1 MIRKTIRKTREDII
15 INTLNY
21 FLLTVITIATIYPFY
36 YILIMSFNSGIDASR
51 GGIYFWPR
59 IFTLENYS
67 KILSDEKWLNAL
79 MVTIFRTV
87 VGTGLS
93 VFFTSIVAYGLSFK
107 KLVFRRTYYILVIFS
122 MYFSGGL
129 IPYYI
134 LLNTLGIINTVWVYI
149 VPSLLNCFLILVMIS
164 FFNEISPS
172 LRESAYID
180 GANDLRIFFQII
192 LPVSKPVLATAVLFN
207 AVAQWNSW
215 IDSAYFVSNPGLRTM
230 SYLMMEII
238 NRSQVS
244 NSRDIQS
251 AFRASTNV
259 TTRSIQAAVI
269 IISTLP
275 ILATYPF
282 LQKYFVKGIMLG
294 SVKE

>member
-1 MIRKTIRKTREDII
+1 MIKKSGIDKFVDIF
-15 INTLNY
+15 NY
-21 FLLTVITIATIYPFY
+21 ICLAVITFATLYPFY
-36 YILIMSFNSGIDASR
+36 YILIISLNSGIDATR

-59 IFTLENYS
+59 VFTFENYE
-67 KILSDEKWLNAL
+67 KILSDQKWIAAL
-79 MVTIFRTV
+79 LVSVFRTV

-93 VFFTSIVAYGLSFK
+93 VFFTSMVAYGLSYK
-107 KLVFRRTYYILVIFS
+107 NLVFGKAYYRIVIFA

-134 LLNTLGIINTVWVYI
+134 LLNTLGLINTVWVYI
-149 VPSLLNCFLILVMIS
+149 VPSLLNCFLVLIMIS
-164 FFNEISPS
+164 FFKEISPS

-180 GANDLRIFFQII
+180 GANDLKIFLRII

-207 AVAQWNSW
+207 AVAQWNAW
-215 IDSAYFVSNPGLRTM
+215 IDSAYFVSDPKLRTM

-244 NSRDIQS
+244 SRDAQS

-259 TTRSIQAAVI
+259 TTRSIQSAVI

-275 ILATYPF
+275 ILFTYPF
-282 LQKYFVKGIMLG
+282 LQKYFVTGIMLG

>member
-1 MIRKTIRKTREDII
+1 MIRKTGSDKVIDII
-15 INTLNY
+15 NY
-21 FLLTVITIATIYPFY
+21 VCLAVITFLTVYPFY
-36 YILIMSFNSGIDASR
+36 YILIISLNSGIDATR

-59 IFTLENYS
+59 VFTLENYE
-67 KILSDEKWLNAL
+67 KILSDPKWVNAL
-79 MVTIFRTV
+79 MVSIFRTV
-87 VGTGLS
+87 AGTGLA
-93 VFFTSIVAYGLSFK
+93 VFFTSMVAYGLSHK
-107 KLVFRRTYYILVIFS
+107 NLVFGKWYYRVVIFS

-134 LLNTLGIINTVWVYI
+134 LLNNLGLINTIWVYI
-149 VPSLLNCFLILVMIS
+149 IPSLLNCFLVLIMIS
-164 FFNEISPS
+164 FFKEISPS

-180 GANDLRIFFQII
+180 GANDLIIFLRII
-192 LPVSKPVLATAVLFN
+192 LPISKPVLATVVLFN
-207 AVAQWNSW
+207 AVAHWNAW
-215 IDSAYFVSNPGLRTM
+215 IDSAYFVSNPNLRTM

-244 NSRDIQS
+244 NARDAQS

-259 TTRSIQAAVI
+259 TTRSIQSAVI
-269 IISTLP
+269 IISTAP
-275 ILATYPF
+275 ILITYPF